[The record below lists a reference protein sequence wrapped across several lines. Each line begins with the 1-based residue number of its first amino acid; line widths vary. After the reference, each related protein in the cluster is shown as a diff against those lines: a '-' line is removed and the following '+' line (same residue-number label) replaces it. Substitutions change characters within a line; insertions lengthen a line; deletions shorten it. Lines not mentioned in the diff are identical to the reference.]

1 MYRSSLARRATPPE
15 AGISAG
21 WYPGRTLFMPLRVGN
36 PRRKFL
42 AVLSLCALQA
52 GLAAGAVRTG
62 AAEPPSRPAAAV
74 RPEAPGAPSGTPTTP
89 AAPPAPEPPA
99 PTTAPSPAAALVP
112 ADRLYLEPILDRAA
126 AENGLPRD
134 LVLAQAWAESSW
146 RVDAVSSVGALGVL
160 QLTPSTVDFV
170 SRNLLHLDHDLDVH
184 DPAANARMAGV
195 YLKHLLEHT
204 DGDLRRALMAYNQGL
219 R

>member
-89 AAPPAPEPPA
+89 AEPPA

-134 LVLAQAWAESSW
+134 LVLAQAWAE
-146 RVDAVSSVGALGVL
+146 
-160 QLTPSTVDFV
+160 
-170 SRNLLHLDHDLDVH
+170 
-184 DPAANARMAGV
+184 
-195 YLKHLLEHT
+195 
-204 DGDLRRALMAYNQGL
+204 
-219 R
+219 